1 MFIIRKNT
9 FHGIS
14 YSSHEVISILSS
26 RVEKK
31 FNSLS
36 TRLLRLMSDSKE
48 KNHFF
53 HAHHTKKHIFLV
65 LITLGPFRQC
75 IFTGILVVFYVLV
88 FFYFNR
94 HVPLCQLKK
103 SMQSKNTILKKYTVI
118 GLKKS

>member
-36 TRLLRLMSDSKE
+36 TREVRIE
-48 KNHFF
+48 
-53 HAHHTKKHIFLV
+53 
-65 LITLGPFRQC
+65 ITSWEEYEIQ
-75 IFTGILVVFYVLV
+75 
-88 FFYFNR
+88 
-94 HVPLCQLKK
+94 K
-103 SMQSKNTILKKYTVI
+103 
-118 GLKKS
+118 